1 MNRGYKMVESNLRRV
16 AVIGRFQPFHNGHLD
31 LIRQILQGSDEVVV
45 VIGSAQLN
53 YTFENPFTA
62 GERVLM
68 IRGALLEGGID
79 LSRIFIIPIVDEEDN
94 ALWYPKLVSMLPSF
108 SALYSGNRL
117 VTTLASF
124 HLEVK
129 SPKFV
134 NKKQFNGTYIRCK
147 IMRGEKWHHL
157 VSKSVFDM
165 IRAIDGV
172 GRLRTLAKHESLE
185 NDKISE
191 LNRTFSPRSKIS

>member
-1 MNRGYKMVESNLRRV
+1 MADSDIRRV
-16 AVIGRFQPFHNGHLD
+16 AVIGRFQPFHNGHLG
-31 LIRQILQGSDEVVV
+31 LIRQILKESDEVVV

-68 IRGALLEGGID
+68 IRAALLEGGID

-94 ALWYPKLVSMLPSF
+94 ALWFPKLVSMLPSF

-117 VTTLASF
+117 AATLASF

-134 NKKQFNGTYIRCK
+134 NKKQFNGTNIRCK

-157 VSKSVFDM
+157 VSKSVFDT
-165 IRAIDGV
+165 IHTIDGV
-172 GRLRTLAKHESLE
+172 DRLKTLARHESLE
-185 NDKISE
+185 NDKMSD
-191 LNRTFSPRSKIS
+191 LNRTFSPRNKIS

>member
-1 MNRGYKMVESNLRRV
+1 MADGNIRRV
-16 AVIGRFQPFHNGHLD
+16 AVIGRFQPFHNGHLL
-31 LIRQILQGSDEVVV
+31 LIRQILKESDEVVV

-68 IRGALLEGGID
+68 IRAALLEGGID
-79 LSRIFIIPIVDEEDN
+79 LSRIIILPIVDEEDN
-94 ALWYPKLVSMLPSF
+94 ALWFPKLVSMLPPF
-108 SALYSGNRL
+108 SSLYSGNRL
-117 VTTLASF
+117 VATLASA

-134 NKKQFNGTYIRCK
+134 NRKRFNGTYIRCK
-147 IMRGEKWHHL
+147 MMRGEKWRHL

-165 IRAIDGV
+165 IYTIGGV
-172 GRLRTLAKHESLE
+172 DRLRTLAKHESLE
-185 NDKISE
+185 NYKIID
-191 LNRTFSPRSKIS
+191 LNRTISPRNKIR